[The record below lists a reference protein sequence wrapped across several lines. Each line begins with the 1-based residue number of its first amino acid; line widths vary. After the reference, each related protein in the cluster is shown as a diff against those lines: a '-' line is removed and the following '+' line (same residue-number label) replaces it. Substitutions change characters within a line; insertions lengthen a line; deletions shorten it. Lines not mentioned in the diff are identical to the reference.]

1 MAVSAYYES
10 PSRRDA
16 RAVAEINITPL
27 VDVMLVLLVIFMV
40 AAPVMSGTLDL
51 KLPLPTPPDK
61 AEPPPRAQL
70 SVQADGSYLLDGQA
84 VAKSMLRDELA
95 NLAKAAPR
103 TVLQIGANADADYQG
118 FATAVSAA
126 KESGL
131 QNLALE

>member
-1 MAVSAYYES
+1 MAVSAYFDS
-10 PSRRDA
+10 PSRSDA

-40 AAPVMSGTLDL
+40 AAPVMSGTLDMR
-51 KLPLPTPPDK
+51 LPQPTPPDK
-61 AEPPPRAQL
+61 TAPPPRVQL

-84 VAKSMLRDELA
+84 VAKAMLSDELT

-103 TVLQIGANADADYQG
+103 TVLQISANADADYQG

-126 KESGL
+126 KDSGL
-131 QNLALE
+131 TNLALE